1 MKHLFRATK
10 IGWEKEKEGVWFDS
24 DAYSKEEAE
33 AEFKPY
39 QGTTQRGYP
48 YTGYERDGQKYHD
61 VTYLGEFEDDEL
73 PRVWAKRPH
82 PKRGRTTIAAKC
94 SQDHQSHHKEMRRT
108 TYQLGCR
115 LLVLDFYGS
124 TGEPRHTSLAMQRSE
139 WWHHANTKG
148 REP

>member
-10 IGWEKEKEGVWFDS
+10 IGWEKEKDGVWFDS

-73 PRVWAKRPH
+73 PHSDTELLDAILKR
-82 PKRGRTTIAAKC
+82 KSKIQLCASIVLGMRGEIIHLSFAWLIDNKIVDYR
-94 SQDHQSHHKEMRRT
+94 
-108 TYQLGCR
+108 
-115 LLVLDFYGS
+115 
-124 TGEPRHTSLAMQRSE
+124 P
-139 WWHHANTKG
+139 
-148 REP
+148 